1 MSANSSDISSYS
13 ILTECT
19 DSRSKRPQGVDD
31 NRVAEGE
38 CSPVA
43 SVLMSASQGRRA
55 GLYPWI
61 MEWTHPLLTGLA
73 MGHDEVVESHLERG
87 WVHYEDYNHRFGY

>member
-1 MSANSSDISSYS
+1 MSANSSDISNYS

-19 DSRSKRPQGVDD
+19 GSRSKRPQGVDD

-43 SVLMSASQGRRA
+43 SVFMSASQGRRT
-55 GLYPWI
+55 GLYPWKDLDA
-61 MEWTHPLLTGLA
+61 EAAP
-73 MGHDEVVESHLERG
+73 VESG
-87 WVHYEDYNHRFGY
+87 ASVA

>member
-1 MSANSSDISSYS
+1 MRISDHRQHGCWAE
-13 ILTECT
+13 LTEK
-19 DSRSKRPQGVDD
+19 SKD
-31 NRVAEGE
+31 NHNT
-38 CSPVA
+38 SPADRTKSPGICA
-43 SVLMSASQGRRA
+43 SVTVANMNVGAELTR
-55 GLYPWI
+55 I

>member
-1 MSANSSDISSYS
+1 MEQVINPSRLKLARCRRQMTIKDLASKVG
-13 ILTECT
+13 LTP
-19 DSRSKRPQGVDD
+19 R
-31 NRVAEGE
+31 
-38 CSPVA
+38 
-43 SVLMSASQGRRA
+43 
-55 GLYPWI
+55 I